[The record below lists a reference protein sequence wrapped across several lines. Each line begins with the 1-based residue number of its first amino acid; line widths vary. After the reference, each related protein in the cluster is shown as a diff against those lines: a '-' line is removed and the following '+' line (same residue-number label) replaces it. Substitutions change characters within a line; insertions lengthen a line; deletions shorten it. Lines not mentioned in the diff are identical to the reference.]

1 MLKSIFLLLC
11 AIANTAF
18 ASEKLI
24 FSIDIIRHGDR
35 TPLIELPK
43 APHYW
48 KEGLGQLTPTG
59 MSQEY
64 QLGQRLRKEYM
75 MQYQLLPK
83 EYSIK
88 TMYVRS
94 TEYDRTVMSA
104 QSLLLG
110 LYPQGKGPKI
120 PASQTYAL
128 PHGYQPIPIFTLP
141 RRDDILLSPFHDE
154 LIFRKLLQKY
164 LFSTPEWIAKAQELK
179 QHIPKWRAA
188 TGLPLTDPM
197 QLVKL
202 ADAIY
207 IYQLYQ
213 LPLPTDLSQEDITLI
228 TDTVRSQWTAFYK
241 HPVIATVSGSKLLKM
256 IVEKLKLANE
266 KNTELKYIL
275 FSAHDTTLL
284 AQMAVLEQP
293 LDEWPQ
299 YASRIN
305 FSLFNDGNGNAVVKV
320 SYNNNPVM
328 IPACGGRSCHLEDL
342 IRLSDEKEIRA
353 QSVLREY
360 NDV

>member
-1 MLKSIFLLLC
+1 MLKSIFLFLC
-11 AIANTAF
+11 VIANTVF

-24 FSIDIIRHGDR
+24 FAIDIIRHGDR

-43 APHYW
+43 APHHW
-48 KEGLGQLTPTG
+48 EEGLGQLTPTG
-59 MSQEY
+59 MAQEY
-64 QLGQRLRKEYM
+64 QLGQRLRKEYIK
-75 MQYQLLPK
+75 QYQLLPK
-83 EYSIK
+83 KYSIK

-110 LYPQGKGPKI
+110 LYPQSKGPKI
-120 PASQTYAL
+120 PVSQTYAL

-141 RRDDILLSPFHDE
+141 RRDDILGYPFHDE
-154 LIFRKLLQKY
+154 LLFRKLLQKY
-164 LFSTPEWIAKAQELK
+164 LFSTPEWMATAQELK
-179 QHIPKWRAA
+179 QHMPKWRAA

-241 HPVIATVSGSKLLKM
+241 NPAIATVSGSKLLKT
-256 IVEKLKLANE
+256 IVEKLKMAHE

-275 FSAHDTTLL
+275 FSAHDNTLL
-284 AQMAVLEQP
+284 AQMAVLDQP

-299 YASRIN
+299 YASRLN
-305 FSLFNDGNGNAVVKV
+305 FSLFDDGNGDAIVKIT
-320 SYNNNPVM
+320 YNNKPVLL
-328 IPACGGRSCHLEDL
+328 PACGGRSCHLEDL
-342 IRLSDEKEIRA
+342 VRLADEKEKQA
-353 QSVLREY
+353 QSALSEY
-360 NDV
+360 NDD

>member
-1 MLKSIFLLLC
+1 MLKPIFLFFC
-11 AIANTAF
+11 IIANTAF

-24 FSIDIIRHGDR
+24 FAIDIIRHGDR
-35 TPLIELPK
+35 TPLIEFPK
-43 APHYW
+43 APHHW
-48 KEGLGQLTPTG
+48 KEGLGQLTAIG

-83 EYSIK
+83 EYSVK
-88 TMYVRS
+88 TMYVLS

-141 RRDDILLSPFHDE
+141 RHDDILVSPFHDKR
-154 LIFRKLLQKY
+154 IFKKLLQKY
-164 LFSTPEWIAKAQELK
+164 LFSTPEWMEKAQELK
-179 QHIPKWRAA
+179 QHLPKWRAA

-197 QLVKL
+197 QLVLL
-202 ADAIY
+202 ADTIY

-213 LPLPTDLSQEDITLI
+213 LPLPTDLSQKDITLI
-228 TDTVRSQWTAFYK
+228 TDSVRSQWTAFYK
-241 HPVIATVSGSKLLKM
+241 HPVIATVSGSKLLKL
-256 IVEKLKLANE
+256 IIENLKRANE
-266 KNTELKYIL
+266 RNTELKYIL
-275 FSAHDTTLL
+275 FSAHDNTLL

-299 YASRIN
+299 YASHIN
-305 FSLFNDGNGNAVVKV
+305 FSLFDEGNGNAIVKV
-320 SYNNNPVM
+320 TYNNKPVL
-328 IPACGGRSCHLEDL
+328 IPACGGYSCHLEDL
-342 IRLSDEKEIRA
+342 VRLSNEKEMQA
-353 QSVLREY
+353 QSVLKEY